1 MKKRVVNTIQKIIPK
16 PVYIGLYRV
25 YRTTRSVFDPH
36 YRYIKSFFGEKE
48 MHDFVLD
55 EHSFKICLNPDNG
68 CVDHE
73 IFGRGVFEPGILRL
87 IRTYLNKDSVF
98 VDVGANIG
106 QHSLYASLFA
116 RHVYAFEPI
125 TSIYKQFNRSIFEND
140 IFSISTY
147 NYALGDTTTI
157 IPIYSNKINR
167 GGSSL
172 VVSTERSFLQN
183 VKVVRLDDIALAVG
197 LERIDVMKIDVEGYE
212 YSVLL
217 GAQSGINKYH
227 PTLIIEWS
235 PCFYNATDASISQK
249 IITFLT
255 DAGYTIFDIGL
266 DAEKKEILTQEGI
279 QHLIT
284 TNGQTNILCIFSNT

>member
-1 MKKRVVNTIQKIIPK
+1 MKKKAVRFVQKVTPRPIYDK
-16 PVYIGLYRV
+16 VYIV
-25 YRTTRSVFDPH
+25 YRSLRSKVDSR
-36 YRYIKSFFGEKE
+36 YRYTKSLFNAKE
-48 MHDFVLD
+48 VHNLVLD
-55 EHSFKICLNPDNG
+55 EHTLKICLNPDNG

-73 IFGRGVFEPGILRL
+73 IFGHGVFEPGILRL
-87 IRTYLNKDSVF
+87 IRSHLNKESVF

-125 TSIYKQFNRSIFEND
+125 TSIYHQFNRSIFEND

-147 NYALGDTTTI
+147 NYALGDTNTV

-172 VVSTERSFLQN
+172 VVSSERSFLQN
-183 VKVVRLDDIALAVG
+183 VKVVRLDDVASSIG
-197 LERIDVMKIDVEGYE
+197 FERVDVMKIDVEGYE

-217 GAQSGINKYH
+217 GAQEVLKLHH
-227 PTLIIEWS
+227 PVLIIEFS
-235 PCFYNATDASISQK
+235 PCFYNSIDVSISEK
-249 IITFLT
+249 IITLLT
-255 DAGYTIFDIGL
+255 NSGYTIFDIGL
-266 DAEKKEILTQEGI
+266 DAEKKELLTKENV

-284 TNGQTNILCIFSNT
+284 TNSQTNILCIFATV